1 MDIRQRVVIDAG
13 HGGEYDPGAVFEG
26 RQEKDDNLRLAL
38 AVGDILE
45 NNGVEVI
52 FTRVTDVYDT
62 PYEKADMA
70 NEAEADFF
78 VSIHRNAMPVP
89 GTGSGASVLVYE
101 DSGTAAVLAENILK
115 NLVELGLKD
124 QGIEERPGLVVL
136 RKTQMPAVLAEVG
149 FIDNPSDNAFLDRN
163 FDAIARAIADG
174 ILTTL
179 REQKEQTPLYYQVQT
194 GAFRDRGRAMRLAGE
209 LQSAGFPAF
218 IVYDE
223 GLYKVRVGAFLD
235 MENGI
240 RMEQNVKRAGYPA
253 YLVREAAIY

>member
-1 MDIRQRVVIDAG
+1 MYTTGLRKRQRSPTGPERICLF
-13 HGGEYDPGAVFEG
+13 PF
-26 RQEKDDNLRLAL
+26 
-38 AVGDILE
+38 
-45 NNGVEVI
+45 
-52 FTRVTDVYDT
+52 
-62 PYEKADMA
+62 
-70 NEAEADFF
+70 
-78 VSIHRNAMPVP
+78 HRNAMPVP

-240 RMEQNVKRAGYPA
+240 RMEQNVKRAGSPA
-253 YLVREAAIY
+253 YLVREARSLKKRVPAVGYYTVGILFCSL

>member
-1 MDIRQRVVIDAG
+1 M
-13 HGGEYDPGAVFEG
+13 GAPLHLELS
-26 RQEKDDNLRLAL
+26 RSESAL
-38 AVGDILE
+38 S
-45 NNGVEVI
+45 
-52 FTRVTDVYDT
+52 T
-62 PYEKADMA
+62 
-70 NEAEADFF
+70 
-78 VSIHRNAMPVP
+78 
-89 GTGSGASVLVYE
+89 
-101 DSGTAAVLAENILK
+101 
-115 NLVELGLKD
+115 
-124 QGIEERPGLVVL
+124 
-136 RKTQMPAVLAEVG
+136 
-149 FIDNPSDNAFLDRN
+149 
-163 FDAIARAIADG
+163 RAIADG

-253 YLVREAAIY
+253 YLVRGGCDLLKKKSSLPLDITR